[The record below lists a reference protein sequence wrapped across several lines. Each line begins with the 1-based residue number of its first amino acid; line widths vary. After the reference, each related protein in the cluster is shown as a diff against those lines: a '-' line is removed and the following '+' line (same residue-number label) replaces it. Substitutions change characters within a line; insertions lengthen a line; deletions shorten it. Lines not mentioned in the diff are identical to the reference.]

1 MRRGGREGGIQRPCD
16 GPFSRSGVCRS
27 PCPRGETPA
36 FALARHELHADH
48 AEAAFIKDAGDDP
61 DVTHGAQ
68 IIVDVARAAGLRH
81 IAGATGST
89 SEEAVARLFGL
100 DETALI
106 DMGDFVGGML
116 RYVRK
121 APVDRVSI
129 AGGFAKMTKLG
140 QGLLDLHSRAGAV
153 DLTWL
158 ASLAAEAAQIATFNL
173 GLARPPRRPKRF

>member
-1 MRRGGREGGIQRPCD
+1 M
-16 GPFSRSGVCRS
+16 
-27 PCPRGETPA
+27 
-36 FALARHELHADH
+36 
-48 AEAAFIKDAGDDP
+48 
-61 DVTHGAQ
+61 THGAQ

-89 SEEAVARLFGL
+89 SAEAVARLFGL

-116 RYVRK
+116 KYVRK

-140 QGLLDLHSRAGAV
+140 QGLLVLHSRAGAV

-158 ASLAAEAAQIATFNL
+158 ASLAAEAGADRDVQSRIGASASAAEALLIGQEAGIDLPGRVAAAARATVLKLLAGTGVALDTVIFDRDGAL
-173 GLARPPRRPKRF
+173 LARTEPQRA